1 MSYGYGI
8 GYLPTKETDEDK
20 LKVYDLYVDGKG
32 IFYYLNEIEPLP
44 FNKLVDIN
52 TIDLTFI
59 TLYGSRVIAPP
70 IERIVKD
77 KVTEDKLKQIASLLY
92 GMYNQKWTN
101 LFEIFAEKVS
111 LDSYVSNTTETVKDN
126 TTIDHTQAKTATDT
140 NTNAVTGFN
149 SDEWTNNSR
158 STQDVND
165 TTKNT
170 GTTNNN
176 KERSTQTR
184 GSLNNRIDDR
194 RKVLDLL
201 NQEVLNEVIFKDT
214 IQLVG
219 RLMF

>member
-1 MSYGYGI
+1 MSYGR

-20 LKVYDLYVDGKG
+20 LKVYELYVDGKG
-32 IFYYLNEIEPLP
+32 IFHYLNEIEPLP
-44 FNKLVDIN
+44 FNALIDIS

-77 KVTEDKLKQIASLLY
+77 GVTEDKLKQIASILY
-92 GMYNQKWTN
+92 GMYNQKWRN
-101 LFEIFAEKVS
+101 LFDIFAEKVD
-111 LDSYVSNTTETVKDN
+111 LDSYVSNTTENILDD

-140 NTNAVTGFN
+140 NTNEVTGFN
-149 SDEWTNNSR
+149 TDEWTN
-158 STQDVND
+158 STKNTQAVDD

-170 GTTNNN
+170 GTTSNT
-176 KERSTQTR
+176 KERTTQTR

-194 RKVLDLL
+194 RKALDLL
-201 NQEVLNEVIFKDT
+201 NQEVLNEIIFKDT

>member
-1 MSYGYGI
+1 MSYGYGR

-20 LKVYDLYVDGKG
+20 LKVYELYVNGKG
-32 IFYYLNEIEPLP
+32 LFHYLNEIEPLP
-44 FNKLVDIN
+44 FNKLIDIN
-52 TIDLTFI
+52 TVDLTFI

-77 KVTEDKLKQIASLLY
+77 EVTEDKLRQIASILY
-92 GMYNQKWTN
+92 GMYNQKWRN
-101 LFEIFAEKVS
+101 LFDIFAEKVS
-111 LDSYVSNTTETVKDN
+111 LDSYVSNTTETVNDDTK
-126 TTIDHTQAKTATDT
+126 IDHTQAKTATDT
-140 NTNAVTGFN
+140 NTSEVSGFN
-149 SDEWTNNSR
+149 SDEWTN
-158 STQDVND
+158 STKNTQAVDD

-170 GTTNNN
+170 GTTSNT
-176 KERSTQTR
+176 KERSTQTK

-194 RKVLDLL
+194 RKALDLL

>member
-1 MSYGYGI
+1 MSYRR

-32 IFYYLNEIEPLP
+32 IFHYLNEIEPLP
-44 FNKLVDIN
+44 FNTLISIQS
-52 TIDLTFI
+52 IDLTFI

-77 KVTEDKLKQIASLLY
+77 EVTEEKLKQIASILY
-92 GMYNQKWTN
+92 GMYNQKWSN
-101 LFEIFAEKVS
+101 LFDIFAEKVD
-111 LDSYVSNTTETVKDN
+111 LDSYVSKTTENILDD

-140 NTNAVTGFN
+140 NTNEVTGFN
-149 SDEWTNNSR
+149 TDEWSNSMKN
-158 STQDVND
+158 TQEVDD

-170 GTTNNN
+170 GTTSNT
-176 KERSTQTR
+176 KERTNTTK

-194 RKVLDLL
+194 RKAIDLL
-201 NQEVLNEVIFKDT
+201 NDELLHNIIFKDT

-219 RLMF
+219 RLVF